1 MKKRRTLIIS
11 LLLVAALA
19 LGVGY
24 AGFTSQLSIGG
35 EAILNGVSESEVVI
49 TKIEITETSDNVDYI
64 TANAN
69 CGTNG
74 TKAATVDVSGFKEVN
89 EYAILTV
96 TVSNPHPFTVNTTT
110 PVLVVDAATNKVGST
125 ENVYFE
131 IVKYGTDL
139 PTTIAADGT
148 ETFQI
153 KVTAKTIDPNAHT
166 TNFTVTFNASSRD
179 NT

>member
-11 LLLVAALA
+11 LLLIAALA
-19 LGVGY
+19 LGIGY

-49 TKIEITETSDNVDYI
+49 TKIEIAESSGNHI

-74 TKAATVDVSGFKEVN
+74 TKAATVDVSGFKDVN
-89 EYAILTV
+89 ESAVLTV
-96 TVSNPHPFTVNTTT
+96 TVSNPHPFAVTTT
-110 PVLVVDAATNKVGST
+110 APALVIDEATNKVGST
-125 ENVYFE
+125 EAKYFD
-131 IVKYGTDL
+131 IKLVDGQTL
-139 PTTIAADGT
+139 PATIAAGDT
-148 ETFQI
+148 ATFQI
-153 KVTAKTIDPNAHT
+153 NVTAKTIDPNAHT

>member
-19 LGVGY
+19 LGIGY

-35 EAILNGVSESEVVI
+35 EAILSGVSESEVVI
-49 TKIEITETSDNVDYI
+49 TKIEIAESSGNHI

-69 CGTNG
+69 CGANG
-74 TKAATVDVSGFKEVN
+74 TKAATVDVSGFKDVD
-89 EYAILTV
+89 EYAVLTV
-96 TVSNPHPFTVNTTT
+96 TVSNPHPFAVNTTT
-110 PVLVVDAATNKVGST
+110 PVLVVDEATNKVGTTASK
-125 ENVYFE
+125 YFDIE
-131 IVKYGTDL
+131 LVAGQTL
-139 PTTIAADGT
+139 PATIAADGT
-148 ETFQI
+148 ATFQI

-166 TNFTVTFNASSRD
+166 TNFTVTFSASSRD